1 MFQLGNNGL
10 EILIY
15 YKVRYRLP
23 IKATKGENM
32 DIATTLRYGLINLN
46 HFRRCM
52 MSRMSHQ
59 ILSYGKKSAPIPA
72 FNMKPVDVYPLH
84 NIDSILTKNEL
95 PSLQ

>member
-1 MFQLGNNGL
+1 MVLIGRPVDPLYFLRLPYMFQLGNNAL

-59 ILSYGKKSAPIPA
+59 ILSYGKK
-72 FNMKPVDVYPLH
+72 VHL
-84 NIDSILTKNEL
+84 
-95 PSLQ
+95 SLLST